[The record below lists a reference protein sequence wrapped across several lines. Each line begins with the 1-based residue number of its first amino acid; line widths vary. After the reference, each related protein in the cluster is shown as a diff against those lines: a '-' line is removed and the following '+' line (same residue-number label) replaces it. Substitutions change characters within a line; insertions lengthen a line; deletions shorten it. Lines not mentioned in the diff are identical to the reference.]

1 MIPESVNITG
11 PDILSLI
18 PQRPPMVMV
27 DEFGGI
33 APDGRSWTALTVRED
48 NVFYAGGSLAAPGIV
63 EHIAQ
68 SAAARAGF
76 LHMRENRPVPEGF
89 IASVEKMKFSLN
101 LPKDGDRLETSVEVL
116 ADIFNMSLVHAVC
129 RNGSETV
136 AEGNM
141 KIYLNEEAQEK

>member
-1 MIPESVNITG
+1 M
-11 PDILSLI
+11 
-18 PQRPPMVMV
+18 
-27 DEFGGI
+27 
-33 APDGRSWTALTVRED
+33 
-48 NVFYAGGSLAAPGIV
+48 
-63 EHIAQ
+63 
-68 SAAARAGF
+68 
-76 LHMRENRPVPEGF
+76 PEGF

-101 LPKDGDRLETSVEVL
+101 LPKAGDRLETSVEVL